1 MFNASRLWRS
11 TAGAAVTLGLLACS
25 AFAQVAPNA
34 PPVPPAAPDP
44 MPSNGEPVTAPA
56 TLAPVLA
63 AYKTITNDRLT
74 KPDDGDWLLFRR
86 TYDG

>member
-1 MFNASRLWRS
+1 
-11 TAGAAVTLGLLACS
+11 
-25 AFAQVAPNA
+25 
-34 PPVPPAAPDP
+34 